1 MLGSDFSDS
10 FGNFQIKY
18 SIPSGR
24 ADDEVVLFVEAERGT
39 VMLTTAIGA
48 GPNAPDNV
56 VVNERTTVAAAN
68 AFAQFIHAD
77 RVNGNR
83 YGMTNAVHMA
93 ANLASPETGAVGVVL
108 QSSPNGTETST
119 FATFNSLTNVV
130 AGCIADASNCTKLF
144 AAARP
149 AGERRPTNV
158 FEALAN
164 IVKNPAYP
172 GYPDD
177 ADDPVFLLS
186 QANPIYQPALA
197 SRPTSW
203 LLFLKITGGFYS
215 AQDSTNLMNGPGNFA
230 IDEKGFVWAN
240 DNYVPNPP
248 HQFTCAGLTLMK
260 FYPWGE
266 SVVGSP
272 FTGGGLS
279 GAGFGISLDPKGHVW
294 VGNFGFQ
301 DPPCALLPGKA
312 SPQNSI
318 SEFRPDGRPV
328 SPTEGYTDGNISWPQ
343 GTVSDRKGNIWVGNC
358 GNDTVTVYPKG
369 DRHRAVNIPL
379 GPTPEKNNPQ
389 MKPFGVSTDL
399 EGNVWVVGNRS
410 NTVWVIS
417 PQGKLLKTLRS
428 TYNGK
433 TVLTHPI
440 GNAADSHGNIWVA
453 NSDWLDAPCPT
464 RTMLG
469 PAENPSI
476 TMFEMNTRKPSPGS
490 PFTGGGITLPWG
502 IAVDGND
509 TVWVFNFGSYP
520 PLGTPTGIPTGI
532 SRFCGVDTK
541 KCPAGMRTGQP
552 ISPNT
557 GYRSDAFERITGGE
571 IDPSGNIWMTNNW
584 KIDVNPFVN
593 PGANALVIAI
603 GAAGP
608 LKTPLIGPPA
618 GFDR

>member
-1 MLGSDFSDS
+1 
-10 FGNFQIKY
+10 
-18 SIPSGR
+18 
-24 ADDEVVLFVEAERGT
+24 
-39 VMLTTAIGA
+39 
-48 GPNAPDNV
+48 
-56 VVNERTTVAAAN
+56 
-68 AFAQFIHAD
+68 
-77 RVNGNR
+77 
-83 YGMTNAVHMA
+83 
-93 ANLASPETGAVGVVL
+93 
-108 QSSPNGTETST
+108 
-119 FATFNSLTNVV
+119 
-130 AGCIADASNCTKLF
+130 
-144 AAARP
+144 
-149 AGERRPTNV
+149 
-158 FEALAN
+158 
-164 IVKNPAYP
+164 VKNPAYP
-172 GYPDD
+172 GYPTDD
-177 ADDPVFLLS
+177 DDPVFLLS
-186 QANPIYQPALA
+186 QANPIYQPALG

-215 AQDSTNLMNGPGNFA
+215 AQDSNNLMNGPGNFA

-248 HQFTCAGLTLMK
+248 GQFTCAGLTLTK

-266 SVVGSP
+266 PVFGSP

-279 GAGFGISLDPKGHVW
+279 GAGFGISLDPQGHVW

-301 DPPCALLPGKA
+301 DPPCALLPDKA

-318 SEFRPDGRPV
+318 SEFLPDGTPV
-328 SPTEGYTDGNISWPQ
+328 SPPEGYTAGNISWPQ

-358 GNDTVTVYPKG
+358 GNDTVTLYPKG
-369 DRHRAVNIPL
+369 NRNRAVNIPL
-379 GPTPEKNNPQ
+379 GPVPGKGNPQ

-399 EGNVWVVGNRS
+399 EGNAWVVGNRS

-417 PQGKLLKTLRS
+417 PRGKLLQTLHS
-428 TYNGK
+428 TYKGK

-440 GNAADSHGNIWVA
+440 GNAADSYGNIWVA

-469 PAENPSI
+469 PAQNPSI
-476 TMFEMNTRKPSPGS
+476 TMFQMNTRKPYPGS

-532 SRFCGVDTK
+532 SRFCGIDTG

-552 ISPNT
+552 ISPDT

-584 KIDVNPFVN
+584 KIDANPFVN

-608 LKTPLIGPPA
+608 LKTPLLGPPV
-618 GFDR
+618 GFHD